1 MVLEEPDIEIG
12 AGVSSKGRSTVR
24 IRSCAIT
31 DSMQQS
37 ADASQQTEDV
47 VAAVVLPVAAAST
60 MGQSFASKRNN
71 HSNNNS
77 SNININ
83 NSSSSS
89 SSTTT
94 TPLKIL
100 ATSFRGQT
108 RVSQSLQLF
117 LDSASSYLD
126 FIESEDR
133 LTSLFNH
140 WRTLDVVTFKV
151 QRVSKTCRRH
161 IHLTLGFQSNLGRQL
176 STLRLIVNP

>member
-12 AGVSSKGRSTVR
+12 AGVSSKGRSTIR

-83 NSSSSS
+83 SSSSS
-89 SSTTT
+89 ST